1 MSTFSPDQL
10 NAADKKAAA
19 PSKPRPRRIFMAVD
33 GYEKIDGFTYA
44 VGKEAYGSDKPI
56 KVRLTTVT
64 ERVADVPSMNPATVE
79 SQYVSGSSHRHTLA
93 EKEKNGVKLLS
104 FDVAL
109 PLENGHFRAHW
120 PNTASTDPNAVVLTG
135 LAHVHLDDGLGA
147 NGEPVRTAQ
156 AYIEAVKGAETISAA
171 DDNVMAKLRG
181 YLSTNVD
188 SVDVKPSVQIR
199 LVHEGKTFA
208 RARLYPASDMA
219 EKFDEARGTTVKYKV
234 AVDADTT
241 IARLLSSDQKDNNE
255 AFAVNR
261 DHFRAML
268 VGCGAV
274 AADAVTYE
282 TDAGKMENIA
292 AGIEQGAIQ
301 VEMVGLERID
311 CGKSTR
317 QSLLKDA
324 AANKPPLSFYSSTNA
339 KTQRTDNRYVP
350 TAVVCQ
356 RHSDGQ
362 LYVVSVTPMDGFKFQ
377 NLNNLT
383 VDAIQEHAFCEGL
396 GTRQPPVQ
404 ALVDEAEQEAMR
416 DYDYDDETDIPF

>member
-1 MSTFSPDQL
+1 MSAFNPDTL
-10 NAADKKAAA
+10 NADDKKAAA
-19 PSKPRPRRIFMAVD
+19 PKIRPRRIFMAVD

-44 VGKEAYGSDKPI
+44 VGKEAYGSGEPI

-64 ERVADVPSMNPATVE
+64 ERVADVPTANPATVE

-93 EKEKNGVKLLS
+93 EKEKNGVRLLS
-104 FDVAL
+104 FDGAL
-109 PLENGHFRAHW
+109 PLDNGHFRAHW

-156 AYIEAVKGAETISAA
+156 AYIEAVKGAEIINAA

-181 YLSTNVD
+181 YLDT
-188 SVDVKPSVQIR
+188 SVDGVEVKPSVQVR
-199 LVHEGKTFA
+199 LTHEGKTHA

-241 IARLLSSDQKDNNE
+241 IARLLSKDQASNNE
-255 AFAVNR
+255 AFAANR
-261 DHFRAML
+261 DYFRAVL

-282 TDAGKMENIA
+282 TDAAKMENIA

-301 VEMVGLERID
+301 VEMVGFERID

-324 AANKPPLSFYSSTNA
+324 TRPPLSFYSSTNA

-356 RHSDGQ
+356 RHSDGM
-362 LYVVSVTPMDGFKFQ
+362 LYAVSVTPMDGFKYQ

-383 VDAIQEHAFCEGL
+383 VDTIKEQAFSEGL

-404 ALVDEAEQEAMR
+404 ALVEEAEQEAVR
-416 DYDYDDETDIPF
+416 DYDYDDESEIAF